1 MATQSILK
9 NITITEKAA
18 AELFIDAM
26 EKAAEAAEA
35 AEASQIHLIEAE
47 DLTKDELKKFKGRI
61 Q

>member
-35 AEASQIHLIEAE
+35 SQIHLIEAE
-47 DLTKDELKKFKGRI
+47 DLTRMN
-61 Q
+61 

>member
-26 EKAAEAAEA
+26 EKAVEAV
-35 AEASQIHLIEAE
+35 EASQIHLIEAE
-47 DLTKDELKKFKGRI
+47 DLTKDELKKFSLDCFKGL
-61 Q
+61 